1 MQKTMM
7 IYFDNAATTYP
18 KPEIV
23 SSAMLKANLM
33 YGGNPGRSGHK
44 LSMKTAEQI
53 YLTRETVAEFFGAQP
68 ENVVFTNNC
77 TSALNTVIHGL
88 YEKGK
93 TIVTSNLEHNSVS
106 RPVYNVSK
114 KGDVNW
120 IQLDVYNQT
129 DDEIVNNFYRNVG
142 SDCCLVVCTHASN
155 VTGQVLPVERIYGVC
170 RARGVPFAID
180 VAQTAGVFPV
190 KINLH
195 ADIICAAGHKGLYGP
210 MGTGILILNGDVLPR
225 SLTQGGTGSS
235 SISLEPLSVPPD
247 YYEAGT
253 VNVPGIVG
261 LRYGVKFVNGIG
273 IDNIRKHELKLC
285 QLVYDNLAEANVEI
299 YTKQYAK
306 CAPNF
311 LFNFRNMSC
320 MDGTKLLSDKGFAVR
335 GGIHCAP
342 MAHRALGTLPEG
354 AIRFAPAIF
363 NTKSQVLDF
372 CRVVRN
378 ISLKS
383 K

>member
-1 MQKTMM
+1 M

-23 SSAMLKANLM
+23 SRAMLKANLM

-68 ENVVFTNNC
+68 ENVVFTGNC
-77 TSALNTVIHGL
+77 TSSLNTVIHGL
-88 YEKGK
+88 YENGK
-93 TIVTSNLEHNSVS
+93 TIITSNLEHNSVS
-106 RPVYNVSK
+106 RPVYSVSK
-114 KGDVNW
+114 NKDVNW
-120 IQLDVYNQT
+120 IQLDVYGKT
-129 DDEIVNNFYRNVG
+129 DDEIVNSFYRNIG
-142 SDCCLVVCTHASN
+142 ADCCLVVCTHASN
-155 VTGQVLPVERIYGVC
+155 VTGQVLPIDRIYKVC
-170 RARGVPFAID
+170 KAKGVPFAID

-210 MGTGILILNGDVLPR
+210 MGTGILILNGEVLPR

-235 SISLEPLSVPPD
+235 SISLEPLNVPPD

-261 LRYGVKFVNGIG
+261 LRYGIKFVNHNG
-273 IDNIRKHELKLC
+273 IDSIRKHELELC
-285 QLVYDNLAEANVEI
+285 QLVYDNLVGSNIEI
-299 YTKQYAK
+299 YTKPYSK
-306 CAPNF
+306 SAPIF
-311 LFNFRNMSC
+311 LFNFRNVSC
-320 MDGTKLLSDKGFAVR
+320 MDGTKLLSDRGFAVR

-354 AIRFAPAIF
+354 AIRFAPSIF
-363 NTKSQVLDF
+363 NTKNQVLDF

-378 ISLKS
+378 ISFKT

>member
-1 MQKTMM
+1 M

-23 SSAMLKANLM
+23 SRAMLKANLI

-44 LSMKTAEQI
+44 LSMKTSEQI

-88 YEKGK
+88 YKEGK

-114 KGDVNW
+114 NKDVNW
-120 IQLDVYNQT
+120 IQLDVYDKN
-129 DDEIVNNFYRNVG
+129 DDEIVNNFYRNIG
-142 SDCCLVVCTHASN
+142 SNCCLVICTHASN
-155 VTGQVLPVERIYGVC
+155 VTGQVLPVDRIYKVC
-170 RARGVPFAID
+170 KAKGVPFAID

-190 KINLH
+190 KINLN

-210 MGTGILILNGDVLPR
+210 MGTGILILNGEVLPR
-225 SLTQGGTGSS
+225 PLTQGGTGSS
-235 SISLEPLSVPPD
+235 SISLEPLNVPPD

-261 LRYGVKFVNGIG
+261 LRYGIKFVNHNG
-273 IDNIRKHELKLC
+273 IDNIRKHELELC
-285 QLVYDNLAEANVEI
+285 QLVFDKLVGCNIEI
-299 YTKQYAK
+299 YTKQYCK
-306 CAPNF
+306 SAPIF
-311 LFNFRNMSC
+311 LFNFRNVSC
-320 MDGTKLLSDKGFAVR
+320 MDGTKMLSDRGFAVR

-342 MAHRALGTLPEG
+342 MAHKVLGTLPEG
-354 AIRFAPAIF
+354 AIRFAPSIF
-363 NTKSQVLDF
+363 NTKRQVLDF

-378 ISLKS
+378 ISLETK
-383 K
+383 

>member
-1 MQKTMM
+1 MI

-23 SSAMLKANLM
+23 SRAMLKANLI

-53 YLTRETVAEFFGAQP
+53 YLTREAVAEFFGAQP

-93 TIVTSNLEHNSVS
+93 TIITSNLEHNSVS

-114 KGDVNW
+114 NRGVNW
-120 IQLDVYNQT
+120 IQLDVYGKT

-155 VTGQVLPVERIYGVC
+155 VTGQLLPIERIYNVC
-170 RARGVPFAID
+170 KAKGVPFAVD
-180 VAQTAGVFPV
+180 VAQTAGVFPI

-210 MGTGILILNGDVLPR
+210 MGTGILILNGEVLPKA
-225 SLTQGGTGSS
+225 LIQGGTGSS
-235 SISLEPLSVPPD
+235 SISFEPLNVSPD

-253 VNVPGIVG
+253 INVPGIIG
-261 LRYGVKFVNGIG
+261 LRYGVKFVKNHGLA
-273 IDNIRKHELKLC
+273 NILKHELELC
-285 QLVYDNLAEANVEI
+285 KLVYDNLAETNIEI
-299 YTKQYAK
+299 YTKHHVK
-306 CAPNF
+306 CAPIF
-311 LFNFRNMSC
+311 LFNFKNMSC

-342 MAHRALGTLPEG
+342 MAHRALGTLPQG
-354 AIRFAPAIF
+354 AIRFAPSIF
-363 NTKSQVLDF
+363 NTRRQALDF
-372 CRVVRN
+372 CKTVRS
-378 ISLKS
+378 ISDNS